1 MKKKMIIVTVLL
13 ALMVSSPLMAQEKP
27 AIARDKIT
35 TNQMMQNIDSS
46 MMKMKDMRQKI
57 ETTSNKKS
65 QMKMMNNH
73 MQMMQKMMA
82 KMNMMGNQGGMNKQ
96 GTGQQGS
103 MGQGMMN
110 GNMQNMKGKQGAMNQ
125 QGATGQQGSISQGKM
140 NGNMQNMKGQGGGM
154 HGKMMKNC
162 MMGNNMQMKGSL
174 QTLEKKM
181 EIMQEIM
188 SGLMTQQKMMM
199 KNIK

>member
-1 MKKKMIIVTVLL
+1 MVTVLL
-13 ALMVSSPLMAQEKP
+13 ALMVSAPLMAQEKP
-27 AIARDKIT
+27 ATAKDKTT

-65 QMKMMNNH
+65 QLKMMNNH

-82 KMNMMGNQGGMNKQ
+82 KMNMMGNL
-96 GTGQQGS
+96 
-103 MGQGMMN
+103 
-110 GNMQNMKGKQGAMNQ
+110 GNQGAMNQ
-125 QGATGQQGSISQGKM
+125 QGAMGQQGSMGQGKM

-162 MMGNNMQMKGSL
+162 MMGNNM
-174 QTLEKKM
+174 
-181 EIMQEIM
+181 
-188 SGLMTQQKMMM
+188 
-199 KNIK
+199 